1 MFRWIIGSSLR
12 FRYLVVAVSA
22 AMILLGLGR
31 LYDMPVDVFPEFA
44 PPRVEIQTEGIGM
57 TTQEVEELITIPMEE
72 VLKATPEI
80 ATIRSKTVMS
90 LSSIVLI
97 FKHGTDIV
105 HARQLVQERLQLAN
119 TRLPIGAGPP
129 VMLQPLSSTS
139 RVMKIGLSSEEMSM
153 LDLSMTAYWKINFRL
168 MRVPGVAN
176 IAMWGERLKQL
187 QVQVDP
193 ERMRR
198 HGVTLNAVEETAAEA
213 LNFGLL
219 LDSSSA
225 KTQTVG
231 FIETPNQRMYIRP
244 VSPGVTPEE
253 LARVP
258 VASKNGGT
266 VTLGDVADVLWGQP
280 LLIGDAVIN
289 DGDGLMLIVEKFPW
303 ANTLEVTRGVEA
315 ALDELRPGLP
325 TIEIDHQIFRPAT
338 FIEDSVH
345 NLTVALL
352 IGAVLVVLVLGAF
365 LYEWRV
371 ALISLLAIPLS
382 LMAAMLVLYLY
393 EATINTMVL
402 AGFVVALGSIVDDA
416 IIDVENIVR
425 RLRQHRKEGG
435 GKSTATII
443 LEASL
448 EIRSVILYATLIIVL
463 AVAPVLFMGG
473 LSGAFFVPL
482 ALSYSLALLA
492 SMVVAL
498 TVTPALCLIL
508 LDRAA
513 IERESPLVGWLQRKY
528 QGTLER
534 ILRAPRP
541 VYLATGA
548 AVVAG
553 VVVWP
558 LLGQSLLPSF
568 KERDFLMH
576 WLTPP
581 GTSHPE
587 MYRVTVLASKEL
599 RAIPGVRNFGAHIGR
614 ALVADEVVGI
624 DFTENWISIDPKVDY
639 DETLAAVQETV
650 AGYPGIYRDVQTYLR
665 ERVKEVLT
673 GKSESIVVRIFGPEL
688 EVLREQADKVKEA
701 LTGIEG
707 LVELHEEP
715 LVDIPQVQITVDLA
729 KAGAVGLAP
738 GDVRRDAAILFSG
751 HEVTDIH
758 AGDKVY
764 DVMVWSTPE
773 TRHSPLSVREAL
785 LDTPAGGQVRL
796 GDIADVRIVPSPNQI
811 VREGASRRMDVLAN
825 VGSGR
830 DLGAILE
837 DVEDRLEEVQFP
849 LGYHAELLGE
859 GAERAAAQRR
869 LLLAGLGAVV
879 GIFLL
884 LQAAFRSWRLAT
896 LAFLALPA
904 ALVGGVLAAYL
915 GDGIVSLGAL
925 VGFLA
930 VLGIAAR
937 NSILLIRHF
946 QHLEWVEGEAFGPA
960 LVLRGARERL
970 SPILMTTLATGLA
983 LVPLVFA
990 ADLPGHEIEHPMAVV
1005 ILGGLVTSTLLNL
1018 FVVPVLYLRLGSIR
1032 ESDLSSELA
1041 ALQPGR
1047 RAGFPG
1053 YQAQA

>member
-12 FRYLVVAVSA
+12 FRYLVVAISA
-22 AMILLGLGR
+22 AMLALGLGR
-31 LYDMPVDVFPEFA
+31 VSDLPVDVFPEFA

-57 TTQEVEELITIPMEE
+57 TTREVEELITIPMEE
-72 VLKATPEI
+72 TLKATPEI
-80 ATIRSKTVMS
+80 DTIRSKTVMAM
-90 LSSIVLI
+90 SSIVLI
-97 FKHGTDIV
+97 FKQGTDIV
-105 HARQLVQERLQLAN
+105 HARQLVQERLQLAAI
-119 TRLPIGAGPP
+119 RLPVGIGPP

-139 RVMKIGLSSEEMSM
+139 RVMKIGLSSKEVSM

-198 HGVTLNAVEETAAEA
+198 HGVTLNEVEETAAEA

-219 LDSSSA
+219 ANSSSA
-225 KTQTVG
+225 KTQIAG

-244 VSPGVTPEE
+244 VSPGVTPEG
-253 LARVP
+253 LAQVP
-258 VASKNGGT
+258 VVSKNGGT
-266 VTLGDVADVLWGQP
+266 VRLGDVADVLWEQP

-289 DGDGLMLIVEKFPW
+289 DGPGLMLIVEKFPW

-315 ALDELRPGLP
+315 ALDEMRPGLP
-325 TIEIDHQIFRPAT
+325 NIEIDHQIFRPAT
-338 FIEDSVH
+338 FIEDSIH

-352 IGAVLVVLVLGAF
+352 IGAVLVLVVLGAF
-365 LYEWRV
+365 LFEWRV

-382 LMAAMLVLYLY
+382 LVAAGFVLYLRG
-393 EATINTMVL
+393 ATINTMVL

-435 GKSTATII
+435 SKSIAAVI

-513 IERESPLVGWLQRKY
+513 IERESPLVGWLQRGY
-528 QGTLER
+528 QSVLAR
-534 ILRAPRP
+534 IIRAPRP
-541 VYLATGA
+541 VFFASGAMVLAGIA
-548 AVVAG
+548 
-553 VVVWP
+553 VWP

-587 MYRVTVLASKEL
+587 MYRVTTLASKEL
-599 RAIPGVRNFGAHIGR
+599 RSIPGVRNFGAHIGR

-624 DFTENWISIDPKVDY
+624 DFTENWISIDPKVNY
-639 DETLAAVQETV
+639 DDALAAVKETV

-688 EVLREQADKVKEA
+688 KVLREQADRVQQV

-707 LVELHEEP
+707 LVELHKEP

-729 KAGAVGLAP
+729 KAGRVGLKP
-738 GDVRRDAAILFSG
+738 GDIRRDASIIFSG
-751 HEVTDIH
+751 QEVTDIH
-758 AGDKVY
+758 LGARVH

-773 TRHSPLSVREAL
+773 TRHSLNSVRGLL

-796 GDIADVRIVPSPNQI
+796 GDIADVRIVPSPNTI
-811 VREGASRRMDVLAN
+811 SRENASRRIDVLAN
-825 VGSGR
+825 VSGR
-830 DLGAILE
+830 DLGSVIE
-837 DVEDRLEEVQFP
+837 DVEDRLEEIQFP
-849 LGYHAELLGE
+849 LEYHAQLLGE
-859 GAERAAAQRR
+859 AAERSSAQQR
-869 LLLAGLGAVV
+869 LLLAGLAAVI

-884 LQAAFRSWRLAT
+884 LQVAFRSWRLAT

-915 GDGIVSLGAL
+915 GDGIISLGAL

-946 QHLEWVEGEAFGPA
+946 QHLEWVEGESFGPE
-960 LVLRGARERL
+960 LILRGARERL

-990 ADLPGHEIEHPMAVV
+990 ANLPGHEIEHPMAVV
-1005 ILGGLVTSTLLNL
+1005 ILGGLITSTLLNL
-1018 FVVPVLYLRLGSIR
+1018 LVIPILYLRLGSIR
-1032 ESDLSSELA
+1032 ESDFSSELG
-1041 ALQPGR
+1041 ALQLGG
-1047 RAGFPG
+1047 RAGPFG
-1053 YQAQA
+1053 GRIQV

>member
-1 MFRWIIGSSLR
+1 
-12 FRYLVVAVSA
+12 
-22 AMILLGLGR
+22 
-31 LYDMPVDVFPEFA
+31 
-44 PPRVEIQTEGIGM
+44 
-57 TTQEVEELITIPMEE
+57 
-72 VLKATPEI
+72 
-80 ATIRSKTVMS
+80 
-90 LSSIVLI
+90 
-97 FKHGTDIV
+97 
-105 HARQLVQERLQLAN
+105 
-119 TRLPIGAGPP
+119 
-129 VMLQPLSSTS
+129 
-139 RVMKIGLSSEEMSM
+139 
-153 LDLSMTAYWKINFRL
+153 
-168 MRVPGVAN
+168 
-176 IAMWGERLKQL
+176 
-187 QVQVDP
+187 
-193 ERMRR
+193 
-198 HGVTLNAVEETAAEA
+198 
-213 LNFGLL
+213 
-219 LDSSSA
+219 
-225 KTQTVG
+225 
-231 FIETPNQRMYIRP
+231 MYIRP
-244 VSPGVTPEE
+244 VSPGVTPED

-266 VTLGDVADVLWGQP
+266 VTLGDVADVLWEQP

-338 FIEDSVH
+338 FIEDSIH

-382 LMAAMLVLYLY
+382 LVAAMLVLYLR

-435 GKSTATII
+435 SKSTATII

-513 IERESPLVGWLQRKY
+513 IERESRSSGGCSGSTKA
-528 QGTLER
+528 LER
-534 ILRAPRP
+534 IIRAPRP

-553 VVVWP
+553 IAVWP

-599 RAIPGVRNFGAHIGR
+599 RAIPGCATSAPISGAPWWPTRWSGS
-614 ALVADEVVGI
+614 
-624 DFTENWISIDPKVDY
+624 ISPRTGSASIPRSTTTKPWPRCRRRSPA
-639 DETLAAVQETV
+639 TPASTATCR
-650 AGYPGIYRDVQTYLR
+650 PTR

-688 EVLREQADKVKEA
+688 EVLREQAEKVEEA

-715 LVDIPQVQITVDLA
+715 LVDIPQVQVTVDLA

-796 GDIADVRIVPSPNQI
+796 GDIADVRIVPSPNAI
-811 VREGASRRMDVLAN
+811 ARENASRRMDVLAN

-830 DLGAILE
+830 DLGAVLE

-849 LGYHAELLGE
+849 LGYHAQLLGE

-869 LLLAGLGAVV
+869 LLLAGLAAVV

-884 LQAAFRSWRLAT
+884 LQAARAGAWRPWPSWPCPRRWWAGCSPPTPATASSRSARWSGSSRSWGSR
-896 LAFLALPA
+896 
-904 ALVGGVLAAYL
+904 
-915 GDGIVSLGAL
+915 
-925 VGFLA
+925 
-930 VLGIAAR
+930 
-937 NSILLIRHF
+937 
-946 QHLEWVEGEAFGPA
+946 
-960 LVLRGARERL
+960 RGTA
-970 SPILMTTLATGLA
+970 
-983 LVPLVFA
+983 
-990 ADLPGHEIEHPMAVV
+990 
-1005 ILGGLVTSTLLNL
+1005 
-1018 FVVPVLYLRLGSIR
+1018 
-1032 ESDLSSELA
+1032 SS
-1041 ALQPGR
+1041 
-1047 RAGFPG
+1047 
-1053 YQAQA
+1053 

>member
-1 MFRWIIGSSLR
+1 
-12 FRYLVVAVSA
+12 
-22 AMILLGLGR
+22 
-31 LYDMPVDVFPEFA
+31 
-44 PPRVEIQTEGIGM
+44 
-57 TTQEVEELITIPMEE
+57 
-72 VLKATPEI
+72 
-80 ATIRSKTVMS
+80 
-90 LSSIVLI
+90 
-97 FKHGTDIV
+97 
-105 HARQLVQERLQLAN
+105 
-119 TRLPIGAGPP
+119 
-129 VMLQPLSSTS
+129 
-139 RVMKIGLSSEEMSM
+139 
-153 LDLSMTAYWKINFRL
+153 
-168 MRVPGVAN
+168 
-176 IAMWGERLKQL
+176 
-187 QVQVDP
+187 
-193 ERMRR
+193 
-198 HGVTLNAVEETAAEA
+198 
-213 LNFGLL
+213 
-219 LDSSSA
+219 
-225 KTQTVG
+225 
-231 FIETPNQRMYIRP
+231 
-244 VSPGVTPEE
+244 
-253 LARVP
+253 
-258 VASKNGGT
+258 
-266 VTLGDVADVLWGQP
+266 
-280 LLIGDAVIN
+280 
-289 DGDGLMLIVEKFPW
+289 
-303 ANTLEVTRGVEA
+303 
-315 ALDELRPGLP
+315 
-325 TIEIDHQIFRPAT
+325 
-338 FIEDSVH
+338 
-345 NLTVALL
+345 
-352 IGAVLVVLVLGAF
+352 
-365 LYEWRV
+365 
-371 ALISLLAIPLS
+371 
-382 LMAAMLVLYLY
+382 
-393 EATINTMVL
+393 
-402 AGFVVALGSIVDDA
+402 
-416 IIDVENIVR
+416 
-425 RLRQHRKEGG
+425 
-435 GKSTATII
+435 
-443 LEASL
+443 
-448 EIRSVILYATLIIVL
+448 
-463 AVAPVLFMGG
+463 
-473 LSGAFFVPL
+473 
-482 ALSYSLALLA
+482 
-492 SMVVAL
+492 
-498 TVTPALCLIL
+498 
-508 LDRAA
+508 
-513 IERESPLVGWLQRKY
+513 
-528 QGTLER
+528 
-534 ILRAPRP
+534 
-541 VYLATGA
+541 
-548 AVVAG
+548 
-553 VVVWP
+553 
-558 LLGQSLLPSF
+558 
-568 KERDFLMH
+568 
-576 WLTPP
+576 
-581 GTSHPE
+581 

-624 DFTENWISIDPKVDY
+624 DFTENWISVDPKVDY

-688 EVLREQADKVKEA
+688 EVLREQAAKVQQA

-707 LVELHEEP
+707 LAELHEEP
-715 LVDIPQVQITVDLA
+715 LKDVPQVQVTVDLA

-811 VREGASRRMDVLAN
+811 VREDASRRMDVLAN

-869 LLLAGLGAVV
+869 LLLAGLAAVV

-904 ALVGGVLAAYL
+904 ALVGGVLAAYA
-915 GDGIVSLGAL
+915 GDGIISLGAL

-1041 ALQPGR
+1041 ALQPGG
-1047 RAGFPG
+1047 RAGPLG
-1053 YQAQA
+1053 DRVQA